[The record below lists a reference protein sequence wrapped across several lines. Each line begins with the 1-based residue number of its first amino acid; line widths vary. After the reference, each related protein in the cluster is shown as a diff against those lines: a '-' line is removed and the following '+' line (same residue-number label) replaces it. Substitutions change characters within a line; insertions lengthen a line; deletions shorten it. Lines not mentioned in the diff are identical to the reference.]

1 MFIPQS
7 RRSIRGNLPGR
18 TDCAKW
24 RMCINFM
31 EYLSCHLD
39 TTSALQ
45 HNSGMKRP
53 LLFGTM
59 VLVALATLTRFA
71 PACGDPPA
79 QGDAGTKA
87 QLVIQGPGGIV
98 RIGEPIFPNLTLW
111 NHNYPLAL

>member
-1 MFIPQS
+1 
-7 RRSIRGNLPGR
+7 
-18 TDCAKW
+18 
-24 RMCINFM
+24 
-31 EYLSCHLD
+31 
-39 TTSALQ
+39 
-45 HNSGMKRP
+45 MKRP

-87 QLVIQGPGGIV
+87 QLVIQGPDGIV
-98 RIGEPIFPNLTLW
+98 RIGEPIFANLTLW

>member
-1 MFIPQS
+1 MFIRQC
-7 RRSIRGNLPGR
+7 RRVIATNLRGP
-18 TDCAKW
+18 TDGAKW
-24 RMCINFM
+24 RMCLNCM
-31 EYLSCHLD
+31 EDLSCHLD

-87 QLVIQGPGGIV
+87 QLVIQGPDGIV
-98 RIGEPIFPNLTLW
+98 RIGEPIFANLTLW